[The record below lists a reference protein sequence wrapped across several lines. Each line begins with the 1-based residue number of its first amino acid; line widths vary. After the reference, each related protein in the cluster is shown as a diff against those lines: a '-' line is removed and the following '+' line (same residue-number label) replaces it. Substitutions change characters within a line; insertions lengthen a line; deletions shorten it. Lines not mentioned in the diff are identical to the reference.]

1 MGTELDR
8 PADLIE
14 AIRSGNIPDLGDPKD
29 VAIRVVE
36 EILNAPDV
44 EAAFD
49 TGGSI
54 ATRELV
60 GQVLVLEDVRLMPG
74 QIEDAS
80 LPAYVL
86 LNVVDENGE
95 RKLVNSGSA
104 RVIGQSVYAKMR
116 DLLPLRVR
124 VVEIA
129 AARPGQSAPLGLSIV

>member
-1 MGTELDR
+1 MTTELDR

-14 AIRSGNIPDLGDPKD
+14 AIRSGQIPDLGDPKA
-29 VAIRVVE
+29 VALRVVE
-36 EILNAPDV
+36 EILNAETI

-49 TGGSI
+49 TGGSTP
-54 ATRELV
+54 TRDLV
-60 GQVLVLEDVRLMPG
+60 GQRLVINDVRLMPG

-86 LNVVDENGE
+86 LDCEDEGGA
-95 RKLVNSGSA
+95 KLLVNSGAA
-104 RVIGQSVYAKMR
+104 RIVGQAVWLKMK
-116 DLLPLRVR
+116 DMLPQAVA